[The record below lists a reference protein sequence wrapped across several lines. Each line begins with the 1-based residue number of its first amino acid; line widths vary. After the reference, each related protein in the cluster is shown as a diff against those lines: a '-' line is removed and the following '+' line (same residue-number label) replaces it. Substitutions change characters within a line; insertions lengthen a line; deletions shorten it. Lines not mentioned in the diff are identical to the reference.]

1 MKTNWQKD
9 IHDRLGSY
17 EKDAPE
23 GLWEGISRELP
34 KLNDGVMLTHKPQR
48 TAKFR
53 MWRVAGVAAAA
64 SVALVIGYNFLG
76 NSAKDNINIATNTPK
91 HPNMLASN
99 QKPLGNEPTGVCAEQ
114 ATHSADDLLSE
125 QPVLASA
132 SMEQPVLASASTE
145 QPTLANASTET
156 DVKVISSKEEN
167 SSKEEYSKK
176 EENGKENEQAEVKPE
191 KREDSRVLPKSQNDA
206 LLAYNDLTERR
217 GSADVSSRW
226 SVSTGA
232 MGGLGAS
239 STTTAYGDYLV
250 LASPGVM
257 DAKDSPM
264 LDMNTVNRDVEQKT
278 EYDHHL
284 PIRIGLSVAYALTD
298 RLSISSGLTYTRLSS
313 DIKDASRESKYIG
326 EQRLHY
332 VGIPVNVS
340 YKVASFRW
348 ISLYGTAG
356 VLAEKC
362 VSGTTDEGYVENNT
376 MKYTNTQ
383 DISSKPLQMSVNAG
397 VGIQFDFVDNVGIY
411 AEPGLSYYFDDGSAL
426 QTIYKEKPLN
436 FNLNVGVRFKLGK
449 WKQ

>member
-23 GLWEGISRELP
+23 GLWEGISRRMP
-34 KLNDGVMLTHKPQR
+34 KLNDGGMLTHKPQH

-64 SVALVIGYNFLG
+64 SVALVIGYSFLG
-76 NSAKDNINIATNTPK
+76 NDTKDNINLATNTNK

-99 QKPLGNEPTGVCAEQ
+99 KKPLGNEPTGVCAEQ
-114 ATHSADDLLSE
+114 ATHSADDLLAE
-125 QPVLASA
+125 RPKLAKA
-132 SMEQPVLASASTE
+132 FTE
-145 QPTLANASTET
+145 QPTLASASTET
-156 DVKVISSKEEN
+156 DVKEISSKEEEN
-167 SSKEEYSKK
+167 SKK
-176 EENGKENEQAEVKPE
+176 EDGQAEVKPA
-191 KREDSRVLPKSQNDA
+191 KREDNRMLRKNQDDA
-206 LLAYNDLTERR
+206 LLAYNDVTERS
-217 GSADVSSRW
+217 GSTDAPSRW

-239 STTTAYGDYLV
+239 GTTTAYGDYLV
-250 LASPGVM
+250 LSCPGGA
-257 DAKDSPM
+257 DTKDSPM
-264 LDMNTVNRDVEQKT
+264 LDMSSVNRDVETKT
-278 EYDHHL
+278 EYEHHL

-298 RLSISSGLTYTRLSS
+298 RLSISSGLTYTRLAS

-340 YKVASFRW
+340 YKVASSRW

-376 MKYTNTQ
+376 MKYTNTH

-397 VGIQFDFVDNVGIY
+397 VGIQFDFIDNVGIY

-426 QTIYKEKPLN
+426 QTIYKEKPMN
-436 FNLNVGVRFKLGK
+436 FNLNVGVRFKLSK
-449 WKQ
+449 F

>member
-23 GLWEGISRELP
+23 GLWEGISRRMP
-34 KLNDGVMLTHKPQR
+34 KLNDGGMLTDKPQR

-64 SVALVIGYNFLG
+64 SVALVIGYSFLG
-76 NSAKDNINIATNTPK
+76 NDVQDNINIPTNTPK

-99 QKPLGNEPTGVCAEQ
+99 QKPLGNEPTGVNADQ
-114 ATHSADDLLSE
+114 TTHSADNLLSE
-125 QPVLASA
+125 QPTLASA
-132 SMEQPVLASASTE
+132 LTE
-145 QPTLANASTET
+145 QPTLASASTET
-156 DVKVISSKEEN
+156 DVKEISSKEED
-167 SSKEEYSKK
+167 SKK

-191 KREDSRVLPKSQNDA
+191 KREDNRMLRKNQDDA
-206 LLAYNDLTERR
+206 LLAYNDVTERS
-217 GSADVSSRW
+217 GSTDAPSRW

-239 STTTAYGDYLV
+239 GTTTAYGDYLV
-250 LASPGVM
+250 LSCPGGA
-257 DAKDSPM
+257 DTKDSPM
-264 LDMNTVNRDVEQKT
+264 LDMSSVNRDVEQKT

-348 ISLYGTAG
+348 LGLYGTAG

-376 MKYTNTQ
+376 MKYTNTH

-397 VGIQFDFVDNVGIY
+397 VGIQFDFIDNVGIY

-449 WKQ
+449 WKP

>member
-23 GLWEGISRELP
+23 GLWEGISRRMP

-76 NSAKDNINIATNTPK
+76 NDSKDNINIATNTTN
-91 HPNMLASN
+91 HQNMLASN
-99 QKPLGNEPTGVCAEQ
+99 QKPLGYEPTGVCAEQ
-114 ATHSADDLLSE
+114 ATHSADNLLSE
-125 QPVLASA
+125 QPTLASA
-132 SMEQPVLASASTE
+132 LTE
-145 QPTLANASTET
+145 QPTLASASTET
-156 DVKVISSKEEN
+156 DVKEI

-217 GSADVSSRW
+217 GSADASSRW
-226 SVSTGA
+226 TVSTGA

-239 STTTAYGDYLV
+239 GTTTAYGDYLV
-250 LASPGVM
+250 LSCPGVM

-284 PIRIGLSVAYALTD
+284 PIRIGLNVAYALTD

-332 VGIPVNVS
+332 VGIPLNVS

-348 ISLYGTAG
+348 LGLYGTAG

-376 MKYTNTQ
+376 MKYTNTH

-397 VGIQFDFVDNVGIY
+397 VGIQFDFIDNVGIY

-449 WKQ
+449 

>member
-34 KLNDGVMLTHKPQR
+34 KLNDGDMLTHKPQR

-64 SVALVIGYNFLG
+64 SVALVIGYSFLG
-76 NSAKDNINIATNTPK
+76 NSAKDNINIATNTTK

-99 QKPLGNEPTGVCAEQ
+99 KKPLGNEPTGVCAEQ
-114 ATHSADDLLSE
+114 ATHSEDNLLAE
-125 QPVLASA
+125 QPTLAKA
-132 SMEQPVLASASTE
+132 SMEQSTLANASTE
-145 QPTLANASTET
+145 QPTLASAFTET
-156 DVKVISSKEEN
+156 DVKEISSKEEN
-167 SSKEEYSKK
+167 SKK

-191 KREDSRVLPKSQNDA
+191 KREDSRMLPKSQNDA

-217 GSADVSSRW
+217 GSADASSRW

-239 STTTAYGDYLV
+239 GTTTAYGDYLV

-298 RLSISSGLTYTRLSS
+298 RLSISSGLTYTRLAS

-348 ISLYGTAG
+348 LGLYGTAG

-397 VGIQFDFVDNVGIY
+397 VGIQFDFIDNVGIY

-449 WKQ
+449 

>member
-48 TAKFR
+48 NAAFR
-53 MWRVAGVAAAA
+53 MWRVAGVAVAA

-76 NSAKDNINIATNTPK
+76 NDTKDNINIPTNTTK
-91 HPNMLASN
+91 HPNILASN
-99 QKPLGNEPTGVCAEQ
+99 KKPIGNEPTGVCAEQ

-125 QPVLASA
+125 QPKLYKAY
-132 SMEQPVLASASTE
+132 TE
-145 QPTLANASTET
+145 QPTLASASTET
-156 DVKVISSKEEN
+156 DVKEISSKEEN
-167 SSKEEYSKK
+167 SKK
-176 EENGKENEQAEVKPE
+176 ENGQTEVKPE
-191 KREDSRVLPKSQNDA
+191 KREDNRMLRKNQDDA
-206 LLAYNDLTERR
+206 LMAYNDVTERS
-217 GSADVSSRW
+217 GSTDAPSRW

-239 STTTAYGDYLV
+239 GTTTAYGDYLV
-250 LASPGVM
+250 LSCPGVM
-257 DAKDSPM
+257 DTKDSPM
-264 LDMNTVNRDVEQKT
+264 LDMSSVNRDEETKT
-278 EYDHHL
+278 EYEHHL

-340 YKVASFRW
+340 YKVASSRW

-362 VSGTTDEGYVENNT
+362 VSGTTDVGYVENNT
-376 MKYTNTQ
+376 MKYTNTH
-383 DISSKPLQMSVNAG
+383 DISSKPLQMSINAG
-397 VGIQFDFVDNVGIY
+397 VGIQFDFIDNVGIY

-436 FNLNVGVRFKLGK
+436 FNLNVGVRFKLSK
-449 WKQ
+449 F

>member
-34 KLNDGVMLTHKPQR
+34 KLNDGGMLTRKPQHN
-48 TAKFR
+48 AVFR

-64 SVALVIGYNFLG
+64 SVALVIGYSFLG
-76 NSAKDNINIATNTPK
+76 NDTKDNINIATNTTK
-91 HPNMLASN
+91 HNNMLASS

-114 ATHSADDLLSE
+114 ATHSADKLLAE
-125 QPVLASA
+125 QPISA
-132 SMEQPVLASASTE
+132 KASTE

-156 DVKVISSKEEN
+156 DVKEISSKEGN
-167 SSKEEYSKK
+167 SKK
-176 EENGKENEQAEVKPE
+176 EEYGKENEQAEVKPE
-191 KREDSRVLPKSQNDA
+191 KREDSRMLRKNQDDA
-206 LLAYNDLTERR
+206 LLAYNDVTERR
-217 GSADVSSRW
+217 GAADASSRW
-226 SVSTGA
+226 TVSTGA

-239 STTTAYGDYLV
+239 GTTTAYGDYLV

-264 LDMNTVNRDVEQKT
+264 LDMSSVNRDVEQKT

-298 RLSISSGLTYTRLSS
+298 RLSIGTGLTYTRLSS
-313 DIKDASRESKYIG
+313 DIKDASRESNYSG

-340 YKVASFRW
+340 YKVVSSRW

-362 VSGTTDEGYVENNT
+362 VSGTTDEGYVVNNT
-376 MKYTNTQ
+376 MQQTNTH
-383 DISSKPLQMSVNAG
+383 DISTKPLQMSVNAG
-397 VGIQFDFVDNVGIY
+397 VGIQFNVIDNVGIY
-411 AEPGLSYYFDDGSAL
+411 AEPGLSYYFDDASAL

-436 FNLNVGVRFKLGK
+436 FNLNVGVRFKLSK
-449 WKQ
+449 Y

>member
-1 MKTNWQKD
+1 MNTNWQKD

-23 GLWEGISRELP
+23 GLWEGISRRMP
-34 KLNDGVMLTHKPQR
+34 KLNDGGMLTDKPQR

-64 SVALVIGYNFLG
+64 SVALVIGYSFLG
-76 NSAKDNINIATNTPK
+76 NDTKDNINIATNTTN
-91 HPNMLASN
+91 HHNMLASN
-99 QKPLGNEPTGVCAEQ
+99 KKPLGNEPTDICAEQ

-125 QPVLASA
+125 QSALAKA
-132 SMEQPVLASASTE
+132 LTE
-145 QPTLANASTET
+145 QPTLANASMET
-156 DVKVISSKEEN
+156 DVKEIGSKEEN
-167 SSKEEYSKK
+167 NSKK
-176 EENGKENEQAEVKPE
+176 EENSKKENGQTEVKPE
-191 KREDSRVLPKSQNDA
+191 KREDNRMLRKNQDDA
-206 LLAYNDLTERR
+206 LLAYNDVTERS
-217 GSADVSSRW
+217 GSTDAPSRW

-239 STTTAYGDYLV
+239 GTTTAYGDYLV
-250 LASPGVM
+250 LSCPGGA
-257 DAKDSPM
+257 DTKDSPM
-264 LDMNTVNRDVEQKT
+264 LDMSSVNRDVETKT
-278 EYDHHL
+278 EYEHHL

-340 YKVASFRW
+340 YKVASSRW

-376 MKYTNTQ
+376 MKYTNTH

-397 VGIQFDFVDNVGIY
+397 VGIQFDFIDNVGIY

-436 FNLNVGVRFKLGK
+436 FNLNVGVRFKLEK
-449 WKQ
+449 RKP

>member
-23 GLWEGISRELP
+23 GLWEGISRRMP
-34 KLNDGVMLTHKPQR
+34 KLNDGVMLTDKPQR

-76 NSAKDNINIATNTPK
+76 NDTKDNINLATNTTK

-99 QKPLGNEPTGVCAEQ
+99 KKPLGNKPTGVCVEQ
-114 ATHSADDLLSE
+114 ATHSADDLLAE
-125 QPVLASA
+125 QPKLYKAY
-132 SMEQPVLASASTE
+132 TE
-145 QPTLANASTET
+145 QPTLASASTET
-156 DVKVISSKEEN
+156 DVKEISSKEEN
-167 SSKEEYSKK
+167 SKK
-176 EENGKENEQAEVKPE
+176 ENGQAEVKPE
-191 KREDSRVLPKSQNDA
+191 KRKDNRMLRKNQDDA
-206 LLAYNDLTERR
+206 LLAYNDVTERS
-217 GSADVSSRW
+217 GSTDAPSRW

-239 STTTAYGDYLV
+239 GTTTAYGDYLV
-250 LASPGVM
+250 LSCPGGA
-257 DAKDSPM
+257 DTKDSPM
-264 LDMNTVNRDVEQKT
+264 LDMSSVNRDVETKT
-278 EYDHHL
+278 EYEHHL

-298 RLSISSGLTYTRLSS
+298 RLSISSGLTYTRLAS

-348 ISLYGTAG
+348 LGLYGTAG

-383 DISSKPLQMSVNAG
+383 DISNKPLQMSVNAG
-397 VGIQFDFVDNVGIY
+397 VGIQFDIIDNVGIY

-436 FNLNVGVRFKLGK
+436 FNLNVGVRFKLEK
-449 WKQ
+449 RKP

>member
-23 GLWEGISRELP
+23 GLWEGISRRMP
-34 KLNDGVMLTHKPQR
+34 KLNDGGMLTDKPQR

-53 MWRVAGVAAAA
+53 MWRVAGVAVAA

-76 NSAKDNINIATNTPK
+76 NDTKDNINLATNTTK

-99 QKPLGNEPTGVCAEQ
+99 KKPLGNKPTGVCAEQ
-114 ATHSADDLLSE
+114 ATHSADDLLAE
-125 QPVLASA
+125 QPKLAKASTEQPKLASA
-132 SMEQPVLASASTE
+132 YTE
-145 QPTLANASTET
+145 QPTLASASTET
-156 DVKVISSKEEN
+156 DVKEISSKEEN
-167 SSKEEYSKK
+167 SK
-176 EENGKENEQAEVKPE
+176 EENKQTETKPA
-191 KREDSRVLPKSQNDA
+191 KREDSRVLPHNPDNN
-206 LLAYNDLTERR
+206 LLAFNDMTERR
-217 GSADVSSRW
+217 GDEDAPSRW

-239 STTTAYGDYLV
+239 GTTTAYGDYLV
-250 LASPGVM
+250 LSCPGGA
-257 DAKDSPM
+257 DTKDSPM
-264 LDMNTVNRDVEQKT
+264 LDMSSVNRDVETKT
-278 EYDHHL
+278 EYEHHL

-298 RLSISSGLTYTRLSS
+298 RLSISSGLTYTRLAS

-348 ISLYGTAG
+348 LGLYGTAG

-397 VGIQFDFVDNVGIY
+397 VGIQFDFIDNVGIY

-449 WKQ
+449 WKP

>member
-53 MWRVAGVAAAA
+53 MWRVVGVAAAA
-64 SVALVIGYNFLG
+64 SVALVIGYSFLG
-76 NSAKDNINIATNTPK
+76 NSAKDNINIATNTTK

-99 QKPLGNEPTGVCAEQ
+99 KKPLGNEPTDICADQ

-125 QPVLASA
+125 QPTLAK
-132 SMEQPVLASASTE
+132 ASTE
-145 QPTLANASTET
+145 QPTLASASKEQPTLASASTET
-156 DVKVISSKEEN
+156 DVKEISSKEEN
-167 SSKEEYSKK
+167 RK
-176 EENGKENEQAEVKPE
+176 EENKQTETKPA
-191 KREDSRVLPKSQNDA
+191 KREDSYVLPHNPDNN
-206 LLAYNDLTERR
+206 LLAFNDMTERR
-217 GSADVSSRW
+217 GDEDAPSRW

-239 STTTAYGDYLV
+239 GTTTAYGEHLV
-250 LASPGVM
+250 LSSPGVA
-257 DAKDSPM
+257 DTKDSPM
-264 LDMNTVNRDVEQKT
+264 LDMNTINRDIETKT

-284 PIRIGLSVAYALTD
+284 PIRIGLSVAYALTE

-340 YKVASFRW
+340 YKVASSRW

-397 VGIQFDFVDNVGIY
+397 VGIQFDFIDNVGIY

-436 FNLNVGVRFKLGK
+436 FNLNVGVRFRLSKY
-449 WKQ
+449 

>member
-23 GLWEGISRELP
+23 GLWEGISRRMP
-34 KLNDGVMLTHKPQR
+34 KLNDGGMLTDKPQR

-64 SVALVIGYNFLG
+64 SVALVIGYSFLG
-76 NSAKDNINIATNTPK
+76 NDVQDNINIATNTTK
-91 HPNMLASN
+91 HPNMLASS
-99 QKPLGNEPTGVCAEQ
+99 QKPIGNEPTGVCADQ

-125 QPVLASA
+125 QPTLAKA
-132 SMEQPVLASASTE
+132 STEQPKLAKASTE

-156 DVKVISSKEEN
+156 NVKEISSKKEISKEEN
-167 SSKEEYSKK
+167 
-176 EENGKENEQAEVKPE
+176 GQTEVKPE
-191 KREDSRVLPKSQNDA
+191 KREDNRMLRKNQDDA
-206 LLAYNDLTERR
+206 LLAYNDVTERS
-217 GSADVSSRW
+217 GSTDAPSRW

-239 STTTAYGDYLV
+239 GTTTAYGDYLV
-250 LASPGVM
+250 LSCPGGA
-257 DAKDSPM
+257 DTKDSPM
-264 LDMNTVNRDVEQKT
+264 LDMSSVNRDVEQKT

-332 VGIPVNVS
+332 IGIPVNVS

-397 VGIQFDFVDNVGIY
+397 VGIQFDFIDNVGIY

-436 FNLNVGVRFKLGK
+436 FNLNVGVKFKLGK

>member
-34 KLNDGVMLTHKPQR
+34 KLNDGGMLTHKPQR
-48 TAKFR
+48 NAAFR

-64 SVALVIGYNFLG
+64 SVALVIGYSFLG
-76 NSAKDNINIATNTPK
+76 NDTKDNINIATNTTN
-91 HPNMLASN
+91 HHNMLASS
-99 QKPLGNEPTGVCAEQ
+99 QKPIGNEPTGICAEQ
-114 ATHSADDLLSE
+114 ATHSADNLLAE
-125 QPVLASA
+125 QPTSA
-132 SMEQPVLASASTE
+132 KASTE
-145 QPTLANASTET
+145 QPTLVNASTET
-156 DVKVISSKEEN
+156 DVKEISSKEEN
-167 SSKEEYSKK
+167 SKK
-176 EENGKENEQAEVKPE
+176 EENGKENEQTEVKPE

-206 LLAYNDLTERR
+206 LLAYNDVTERR
-217 GSADVSSRW
+217 GSADASSRW

-232 MGGLGAS
+232 MGGLGAT

-250 LASPGVM
+250 LSCPGVM

-264 LDMNTVNRDVEQKT
+264 LDMSSVNRDVEPKT
-278 EYDHHL
+278 EYEHHL

-298 RLSISSGLTYTRLSS
+298 RLSIGTGLTYTRLSS
-313 DIKDASRESKYIG
+313 DIKDASMESNYSG

-340 YKVASFRW
+340 YKVASSRW

-362 VSGTTDEGYVENNT
+362 VSGTTDEGYVVNNT
-376 MKYTNTQ
+376 MQQTNTH
-383 DISSKPLQMSVNAG
+383 DISTKPLQMSVNAG
-397 VGIQFDFVDNVGIY
+397 VGIQFNVHDNVGIY

-436 FNLNVGVRFKLGK
+436 FNLNVGVRFKLSK
-449 WKQ
+449 Y

>member
-76 NSAKDNINIATNTPK
+76 NDTKDNINLATNTTK

-99 QKPLGNEPTGVCAEQ
+99 KKPLGNEPTGICADQ

-125 QPVLASA
+125 QPKLAK
-132 SMEQPVLASASTE
+132 ASTE

-156 DVKVISSKEEN
+156 NVKEISSKKENSKEEN
-167 SSKEEYSKK
+167 
-176 EENGKENEQAEVKPE
+176 GQTEVKPE
-191 KREDSRVLPKSQNDA
+191 KREDNRMLRKNQDDA
-206 LLAYNDLTERR
+206 LLAYNDVTERS
-217 GSADVSSRW
+217 GSTDAPSRW

-239 STTTAYGDYLV
+239 GTTIAYGDHLV
-250 LASPGVM
+250 FSSPGVA
-257 DAKDSPM
+257 DTKDSPM
-264 LDMNTVNRDVEQKT
+264 LDMSSVNRDVETKT
-278 EYDHHL
+278 EYEHHL

-313 DIKDASRESKYIG
+313 DIKDTSRESKYIG

-340 YKVASFRW
+340 YKVASSRW

-376 MKYTNTQ
+376 MKYTNTH

-397 VGIQFDFVDNVGIY
+397 VGIQFDFIDNVGIY

-449 WKQ
+449 WKP

>member
-23 GLWEGISRELP
+23 GLWEGISRRMP
-34 KLNDGVMLTHKPQR
+34 KLNDGGMLTDKPQR

-76 NSAKDNINIATNTPK
+76 NDTKDNINIPTNTTK
-91 HPNMLASN
+91 HPNILASN
-99 QKPLGNEPTGVCAEQ
+99 KKPIGNEPTGVCAEQ
-114 ATHSADDLLSE
+114 ATHSADDLLSD
-125 QPVLASA
+125 QPKLAN
-132 SMEQPVLASASTE
+132 ASTE
-145 QPTLANASTET
+145 QPTLASASTET
-156 DVKVISSKEEN
+156 NVKEIGSKEEN
-167 SSKEEYSKK
+167 SKK
-176 EENGKENEQAEVKPE
+176 ENGQTEVKPE
-191 KREDSRVLPKSQNDA
+191 KREDNRMLRKNQDDA
-206 LLAYNDLTERR
+206 LLAYNDVTERS
-217 GSADVSSRW
+217 GSTDAPSRW

-239 STTTAYGDYLV
+239 GTTTAYGDYLV
-250 LASPGVM
+250 LSCPGGA
-257 DAKDSPM
+257 DTKDSPM
-264 LDMNTVNRDVEQKT
+264 LDMSSVNRDEETKT
-278 EYDHHL
+278 EYEHHL

-298 RLSISSGLTYTRLSS
+298 RLSISSGLTYTHLSS

-340 YKVASFRW
+340 YKVASSRW

-376 MKYTNTQ
+376 MKYTNTH

-397 VGIQFDFVDNVGIY
+397 VGIQFDFIDNVGIY

-436 FNLNVGVRFKLGK
+436 FNLNVGVRFKLSK
-449 WKQ
+449 F

>member
-34 KLNDGVMLTHKPQR
+34 KLNDGGMLTHKPQR

-64 SVALVIGYNFLG
+64 SVALVIGYNFFG
-76 NSAKDNINIATNTPK
+76 NDVQDNINIPTNTTK
-91 HPNMLASN
+91 HPNMLASS
-99 QKPLGNEPTGVCAEQ
+99 QKPLGNESTDVCAEQ
-114 ATHSADDLLSE
+114 ATHSADDLLAE
-125 QPVLASA
+125 QPKLAK
-132 SMEQPVLASASTE
+132 ASTE
-145 QPTLANASTET
+145 QPTLAFAFTEQPTLASASMET
-156 DVKVISSKEEN
+156 DVKEISSKEEN
-167 SSKEEYSKK
+167 SK
-176 EENGKENEQAEVKPE
+176 EENKQTETKTA
-191 KREDSRVLPKSQNDA
+191 KREDSYVLPKNPDNN
-206 LLAYNDLTERR
+206 LLAFNDMTERS
-217 GSADVSSRW
+217 GDEDAPSRW

-239 STTTAYGDYLV
+239 GTTTAYGDHLV
-250 LASPGVM
+250 FSSPGVA
-257 DAKDSPM
+257 DTKDSPM
-264 LDMNTVNRDVEQKT
+264 LDMNTINRDIETKT

-298 RLSISSGLTYTRLSS
+298 RLSISSGLTYTRLAS

-348 ISLYGTAG
+348 LGLYGTAG

-397 VGIQFDFVDNVGIY
+397 VGIQFDFIDNVGIY

-436 FNLNVGVRFKLGK
+436 FNLNVGVRFKLSK
-449 WKQ
+449 Y

>member
-23 GLWEGISRELP
+23 GLWEGISRRMP
-34 KLNDGVMLTHKPQR
+34 KLNDGGMLTDKPQR

-64 SVALVIGYNFLG
+64 SVALVIGYSFLG
-76 NSAKDNINIATNTPK
+76 NDVQDNINIATNTTK
-91 HPNMLASN
+91 HPNMLASS
-99 QKPLGNEPTGVCAEQ
+99 QKPIGNEPTGVCADQ

-125 QPVLASA
+125 QPTLAK
-132 SMEQPVLASASTE
+132 ASTE
-145 QPTLANASTET
+145 QPKLASASTET
-156 DVKVISSKEEN
+156 DVKEISSKEEN
-167 SSKEEYSKK
+167 SKEENSKEENKQT
-176 EENGKENEQAEVKPE
+176 EAKPA
-191 KREDSRVLPKSQNDA
+191 KREDSDVLPHNPDNN
-206 LLAYNDLTERR
+206 LLAFNDMAERR
-217 GSADVSSRW
+217 GNEDAPSRW

-239 STTTAYGDYLV
+239 GTTTAYGDYLV
-250 LASPGVM
+250 LSCPGSA
-257 DAKDSPM
+257 DTKDSPM

-298 RLSISSGLTYTRLSS
+298 RLSISSGLTYTRLAS

-348 ISLYGTAG
+348 LGLYGTAG

-376 MKYTNTQ
+376 MKYTNTH

-397 VGIQFDFVDNVGIY
+397 VGIQFDFIDNVGIY

-426 QTIYKEKPLN
+426 QTIYKEKPMN

-449 WKQ
+449 

>member
-23 GLWEGISRELP
+23 GLWEGISRGMP
-34 KLNDGVMLTHKPQR
+34 KLNDGGMLTHKPQR
-48 TAKFR
+48 KAVFR

-64 SVALVIGYNFLG
+64 SVALVIGYSFLG
-76 NSAKDNINIATNTPK
+76 NSAKDNINIPTNTTK
-91 HPNMLASN
+91 HPNMLASS
-99 QKPLGNEPTGVCAEQ
+99 QKPLGNEPTGVSAEQ

-125 QPVLASA
+125 QSALAKA
-132 SMEQPVLASASTE
+132 LTE
-145 QPTLANASTET
+145 QPTLASASTET
-156 DVKVISSKEEN
+156 DVKEISSKEEN
-167 SSKEEYSKK
+167 SK
-176 EENGKENEQAEVKPE
+176 EENKQTETKTA
-191 KREDSRVLPKSQNDA
+191 KREDSYVLPKKPDNN
-206 LLAYNDLTERR
+206 LLAFNDMTERR
-217 GSADVSSRW
+217 GDEDAPSRW

-232 MGGLGAS
+232 MGGLGATG
-239 STTTAYGDYLV
+239 TTTAYGDHLV
-250 LASPGVM
+250 LSSPGVA
-257 DAKDSPM
+257 DTKDSPM
-264 LDMNTVNRDVEQKT
+264 LDMNTINRDIETKT

-340 YKVASFRW
+340 YKVASSRW

-362 VSGTTDEGYVENNT
+362 VSGTTDEGYAENNT

-397 VGIQFDFVDNVGIY
+397 VGIQFDFIDNVGIY

-436 FNLNVGVRFKLGK
+436 FNLNVGVRFKLSK
-449 WKQ
+449 Y

>member
-34 KLNDGVMLTHKPQR
+34 KLNDGGMLTDKPQR

-53 MWRVAGVAAAA
+53 MWRVAGVAVAA

-76 NSAKDNINIATNTPK
+76 NDTKDNINIPTNTTK
-91 HPNMLASN
+91 HPNILASN
-99 QKPLGNEPTGVCAEQ
+99 KKPIGNEPTGVCAEQ

-125 QPVLASA
+125 QPKLYKAYT
-132 SMEQPVLASASTE
+132 EQPTLASASTE
-145 QPTLANASTET
+145 TN
-156 DVKVISSKEEN
+156 VKEIGSKEEN
-167 SSKEEYSKK
+167 SKK
-176 EENGKENEQAEVKPE
+176 ENGQTEVKPE
-191 KREDSRVLPKSQNDA
+191 KREDNRMLRKNQDDA
-206 LLAYNDLTERR
+206 LLAYNDVTERS
-217 GSADVSSRW
+217 GSTDAPSRW

-239 STTTAYGDYLV
+239 GTTTAYGDYLV
-250 LASPGVM
+250 LSCPGVM
-257 DAKDSPM
+257 DTKDSPM
-264 LDMNTVNRDVEQKT
+264 LDMSSVNRDVETKT
-278 EYDHHL
+278 EYEHHL

-340 YKVASFRW
+340 YKVASSRW

-397 VGIQFDFVDNVGIY
+397 VGIQFDIIDNVGIY

-436 FNLNVGVRFKLGK
+436 FNLNVGVRFKLEK
-449 WKQ
+449 RKP

>member
-23 GLWEGISRELP
+23 GLWEGISRRMP
-34 KLNDGVMLTHKPQR
+34 KLNDGGMLTDKPQR

-76 NSAKDNINIATNTPK
+76 NDVQDNINIPTNTTK
-91 HPNMLASN
+91 HPNMLASS
-99 QKPLGNEPTGVCAEQ
+99 QKPIGNEPTGVCADQ

-125 QPVLASA
+125 QPTLAK
-132 SMEQPVLASASTE
+132 ASTE

-156 DVKVISSKEEN
+156 NVKEISSKKENSKEEN
-167 SSKEEYSKK
+167 
-176 EENGKENEQAEVKPE
+176 GQTEVKPE
-191 KREDSRVLPKSQNDA
+191 KREDNRMLRKNQDDA
-206 LLAYNDLTERR
+206 LLAYNDVTERS
-217 GSADVSSRW
+217 GSTDAPSRW

-239 STTTAYGDYLV
+239 GTTTAYGDYLV
-250 LASPGVM
+250 LSCPGGA
-257 DAKDSPM
+257 DTKDSPM
-264 LDMNTVNRDVEQKT
+264 LDMSSVNRDVEQKT

-340 YKVASFRW
+340 YKVASSRW

-376 MKYTNTQ
+376 MKYTNTH

-397 VGIQFDFVDNVGIY
+397 VGIQFDFIDNVGIY

-436 FNLNVGVRFKLGK
+436 FNLNVGVRFKLSK
-449 WKQ
+449 F

>member
-23 GLWEGISRELP
+23 GLWEGISRRMP
-34 KLNDGVMLTHKPQR
+34 KLNDGGMLTHKPQR

-64 SVALVIGYNFLG
+64 SVALVIGYSFLG
-76 NSAKDNINIATNTPK
+76 NSAKDNINIPTNTTK
-91 HPNMLASN
+91 HPNMLASS
-99 QKPLGNEPTGVCAEQ
+99 QKPIGNEPTGVCAEQ

-125 QPVLASA
+125 QSALAKA
-132 SMEQPVLASASTE
+132 LTE
-145 QPTLANASTET
+145 QPTLANASMKT
-156 DVKVISSKEEN
+156 DVKEISSKEDN
-167 SSKEEYSKK
+167 SKEDNK
-176 EENGKENEQAEVKPE
+176 QTVTKPA
-191 KREDSRVLPKSQNDA
+191 KREDSYVLPHNPDNN
-206 LLAYNDLTERR
+206 LLAFNDMTERS
-217 GSADVSSRW
+217 GDEDAPSRW

-239 STTTAYGDYLV
+239 GTTTAYGDHLV
-250 LASPGVM
+250 LSSPGVA
-257 DAKDSPM
+257 DTKDSPM
-264 LDMNTVNRDVEQKT
+264 LDMNTINRDIETKT

-340 YKVASFRW
+340 YKVASSRW

-397 VGIQFDFVDNVGIY
+397 VGIQFDIIDNVGIY

-436 FNLNVGVRFKLGK
+436 FNLNVGVRFKLSK
-449 WKQ
+449 Y

>member
-34 KLNDGVMLTHKPQR
+34 KLNDGDMLTHKPQR
-48 TAKFR
+48 KAAFR

-64 SVALVIGYNFLG
+64 SVALVIGYSFLG

-91 HPNMLASN
+91 HPNILASN
-99 QKPLGNEPTGVCAEQ
+99 KKPIGNEPTGVCAEQ
-114 ATHSADDLLSE
+114 ATHSVDDLLAE
-125 QPVLASA
+125 QPKLAK
-132 SMEQPVLASASTE
+132 ASTE
-145 QPTLANASTET
+145 QPTLASASTET
-156 DVKVISSKEEN
+156 DVKEISSKEEN
-167 SSKEEYSKK
+167 SSKEEDSKK

-191 KREDSRVLPKSQNDA
+191 KREDSRMLPKSQNDA

-217 GSADVSSRW
+217 GSADASSRW
-226 SVSTGA
+226 TVSTGA

-239 STTTAYGDYLV
+239 GTTTAYGDYLV

-278 EYDHHL
+278 EYEHHL

-298 RLSISSGLTYTRLSS
+298 RLSISSGLTYTRLAS

-340 YKVASFRW
+340 YKVASSRW

-449 WKQ
+449 

>member
-34 KLNDGVMLTHKPQR
+34 KLNDGVMLMYKPQR

-64 SVALVIGYNFLG
+64 SVALVIGYSFFG
-76 NSAKDNINIATNTPK
+76 NSAKDNINIATNTTK

-99 QKPLGNEPTGVCAEQ
+99 KKPLGNEPTGVCAEQ

-125 QPVLASA
+125 QPKLAN
-132 SMEQPVLASASTE
+132 ASTE
-145 QPTLANASTET
+145 QPTLASASMEP
-156 DVKVISSKEEN
+156 DVKEISSKEEN
-167 SSKEEYSKK
+167 SK
-176 EENGKENEQAEVKPE
+176 EENKQTETKPA
-191 KREDSRVLPKSQNDA
+191 KREDSYVLPHNPDNN
-206 LLAYNDLTERR
+206 LLAFNDMTERR
-217 GSADVSSRW
+217 GDEDAPSRW

-239 STTTAYGDYLV
+239 GTTTAYGDHLV
-250 LASPGVM
+250 LSSPGVA
-257 DAKDSPM
+257 DTKDSPM
-264 LDMNTVNRDVEQKT
+264 LDMNTINRDIETKT

-284 PIRIGLSVAYALTD
+284 PIRIGLSVAYALTG

-340 YKVASFRW
+340 YKVASSRW

-397 VGIQFDFVDNVGIY
+397 VGIQFDFIDNVGIY

-436 FNLNVGVRFKLGK
+436 FNLNVGVRFKLSK
-449 WKQ
+449 Y

>member
-23 GLWEGISRELP
+23 GLWEGISRRMP
-34 KLNDGVMLTHKPQR
+34 KLNDGGMLTDKPQR

-64 SVALVIGYNFLG
+64 SVALVIGYSFLG
-76 NSAKDNINIATNTPK
+76 NDVQDNINIATNTTK
-91 HPNMLASN
+91 HPNMLASS
-99 QKPLGNEPTGVCAEQ
+99 QKPIGNEPTGVCADQ

-125 QPVLASA
+125 QPKLAK
-132 SMEQPVLASASTE
+132 
-145 QPTLANASTET
+145 ASTET
-156 DVKVISSKEEN
+156 NVKEISSKKENSKEEN
-167 SSKEEYSKK
+167 K
-176 EENGKENEQAEVKPE
+176 QAEVKPE
-191 KREDSRVLPKSQNDA
+191 KREDNRMLRKNQDDA
-206 LLAYNDLTERR
+206 LLSYNDVTERS
-217 GSADVSSRW
+217 GSTDAPSRW

-239 STTTAYGDYLV
+239 GTATAYGDYLV
-250 LASPGVM
+250 LSCPGGA
-257 DAKDSPM
+257 DTKDSPM
-264 LDMNTVNRDVEQKT
+264 LDMSSVNRDVETKT
-278 EYDHHL
+278 EYEHHL

-332 VGIPVNVS
+332 IGIPVNVS

-397 VGIQFDFVDNVGIY
+397 VGIQFDFIDNVGIY

-449 WKQ
+449 

>member
-23 GLWEGISRELP
+23 GLWEGISRRMP
-34 KLNDGVMLTHKPQR
+34 KLNDGGMLTDKPQR

-64 SVALVIGYNFLG
+64 SVALVIGYSFLG
-76 NSAKDNINIATNTPK
+76 NDVQDNINIATNTTK
-91 HPNMLASN
+91 HPNILASN
-99 QKPLGNEPTGVCAEQ
+99 KKPLGNEPTGICADQ

-125 QPVLASA
+125 QPALAK
-132 SMEQPVLASASTE
+132 ASTE
-145 QPTLANASTET
+145 QPTLASASTET
-156 DVKVISSKEEN
+156 DVKEISSKEEN
-167 SSKEEYSKK
+167 SK
-176 EENGKENEQAEVKPE
+176 EENGQAEVKPE
-191 KREDSRVLPKSQNDA
+191 KRKDNRMLRKNQDDA
-206 LLAYNDLTERR
+206 LLAFNDMTERR
-217 GSADVSSRW
+217 GDEDAPSRW

-239 STTTAYGDYLV
+239 GTTTAYGDYLV
-250 LASPGVM
+250 LSCPGAA
-257 DAKDSPM
+257 DTKDSPM
-264 LDMNTVNRDVEQKT
+264 LDMSSVNRDVETKT
-278 EYDHHL
+278 EYEHHL

-332 VGIPVNVS
+332 IGIPVNVS

-348 ISLYGTAG
+348 LGLYGTAG

-376 MKYTNTQ
+376 MKYTNTH

-397 VGIQFDFVDNVGIY
+397 VGIQFDFIDNVGIY

-449 WKQ
+449 

>member
-23 GLWEGISRELP
+23 GLWEGISRRMP

-48 TAKFR
+48 KAAFR
-53 MWRVAGVAAAA
+53 KWRVAGVAAAA

-76 NSAKDNINIATNTPK
+76 NDTKDNINIATNTTK
-91 HPNMLASN
+91 HPNILASN
-99 QKPLGNEPTGVCAEQ
+99 KKPIGNEPTDVCAEQ

-125 QPVLASA
+125 QPKLDKAST
-132 SMEQPVLASASTE
+132 EQPILASASTE

-156 DVKVISSKEEN
+156 DVKEISSKEIG
-167 SSKEEYSKK
+167 SKEENKQTETKS
-176 EENGKENEQAEVKPE
+176 A
-191 KREDSRVLPKSQNDA
+191 KREDSYVLPHNPDNN
-206 LLAYNDLTERR
+206 LLAFNDMKERR
-217 GSADVSSRW
+217 GDEDVSSRW

-239 STTTAYGDYLV
+239 GTTTAYGDYLV
-250 LASPGVM
+250 LSCPGGA
-257 DAKDSPM
+257 DTKDSPM

-298 RLSISSGLTYTRLSS
+298 RLSISSGLTYTRLAS

-376 MKYTNTQ
+376 MKYTNTHN
-383 DISSKPLQMSVNAG
+383 ISSKPLQMSVNAG
-397 VGIQFDFVDNVGIY
+397 VGIQFDFIDNVGIY

-436 FNLNVGVRFKLGK
+436 FNLNVGVRFKLSK
-449 WKQ
+449 Y

>member
-23 GLWEGISRELP
+23 GLWEGISRRMP
-34 KLNDGVMLTHKPQR
+34 KLNDGGMLTDKPQR

-53 MWRVAGVAAAA
+53 MWRVAGVAVAA

-76 NSAKDNINIATNTPK
+76 NDVQDNINIPTNTTN
-91 HPNMLASN
+91 HHNMLASN
-99 QKPLGNEPTGVCAEQ
+99 KKPLGNEPTDICAEQ

-125 QPVLASA
+125 QPKLYKAY
-132 SMEQPVLASASTE
+132 TE
-145 QPTLANASTET
+145 QPTLASASTET
-156 DVKVISSKEEN
+156 DVKEISSKEEN
-167 SSKEEYSKK
+167 SKK
-176 EENGKENEQAEVKPE
+176 ENKQTETKPA
-191 KREDSRVLPKSQNDA
+191 KREDNRMLRKNQDDA
-206 LLAYNDLTERR
+206 LLAYNDVTERS
-217 GSADVSSRW
+217 GSTDAPSRW

-239 STTTAYGDYLV
+239 GTTTAYGDYLV
-250 LASPGVM
+250 LSCPGVM
-257 DAKDSPM
+257 DTKDSPM
-264 LDMNTVNRDVEQKT
+264 LDMSSVNRDEETKT
-278 EYDHHL
+278 EYEHHL

-340 YKVASFRW
+340 YKVASSRW

-376 MKYTNTQ
+376 MKYTNTH
-383 DISSKPLQMSVNAG
+383 DISSKPLQMSINAG
-397 VGIQFDFVDNVGIY
+397 VGIQFDFIDNVGIY

-436 FNLNVGVRFKLGK
+436 FNLNVGVRFKLSK
-449 WKQ
+449 F

>member
-23 GLWEGISRELP
+23 GLWEGISRRMP
-34 KLNDGVMLTHKPQR
+34 KLNDGGMLTDKPQR

-53 MWRVAGVAAAA
+53 MWRVAGVAVAA

-76 NSAKDNINIATNTPK
+76 NDTKDNINIPTNTTK
-91 HPNMLASN
+91 HPNILASN
-99 QKPLGNEPTGVCAEQ
+99 KKPIGNEPTGVCAEQ

-125 QPVLASA
+125 QPKLYKAY
-132 SMEQPVLASASTE
+132 TE
-145 QPTLANASTET
+145 QPTLASASTET
-156 DVKVISSKEEN
+156 DVKEISSKEEN
-167 SSKEEYSKK
+167 SKEENNSKK
-176 EENGKENEQAEVKPE
+176 EENSKKENGQTEVKPE
-191 KREDSRVLPKSQNDA
+191 KREDNRMLRKNQDDA
-206 LLAYNDLTERR
+206 LLAYNDVTERR
-217 GSADVSSRW
+217 GSADASSRW

-239 STTTAYGDYLV
+239 GTTTAYGDYLV
-250 LASPGVM
+250 LSCPGVM
-257 DAKDSPM
+257 DTKDSPM
-264 LDMNTVNRDVEQKT
+264 LDMSSVNRDEETKT
-278 EYDHHL
+278 EYEHHL

-340 YKVASFRW
+340 YKVASSRW

-376 MKYTNTQ
+376 MKYTNTH
-383 DISSKPLQMSVNAG
+383 DISSKPLQMSINAG
-397 VGIQFDFVDNVGIY
+397 VGIQFDFIDNVGIY

-436 FNLNVGVRFKLGK
+436 FNLNVGVRFKLEK
-449 WKQ
+449 RKP

>member
-48 TAKFR
+48 NAAFR

-76 NSAKDNINIATNTPK
+76 NDVQDNINIPTNTTN
-91 HPNMLASN
+91 HHNMLASS
-99 QKPLGNEPTGVCAEQ
+99 QKPIGNEPTGVCAEQ
-114 ATHSADDLLSE
+114 ATHSADDLLSD
-125 QPVLASA
+125 QLKLAN
-132 SMEQPVLASASTE
+132 ASTE
-145 QPTLANASTET
+145 QPTLASASTET
-156 DVKVISSKEEN
+156 DVNEIGSKEEN
-167 SSKEEYSKK
+167 SKK
-176 EENGKENEQAEVKPE
+176 ENGQTEVKQE
-191 KREDSRVLPKSQNDA
+191 KREGNRMLRKNQDDA
-206 LLAYNDLTERR
+206 LLAYNDVTERS
-217 GSADVSSRW
+217 GSTDAPSRW

-239 STTTAYGDYLV
+239 GTTTAYGDYLV
-250 LASPGVM
+250 LSCPGGA
-257 DAKDSPM
+257 DTKDSPM
-264 LDMNTVNRDVEQKT
+264 LDMSSVNRDEETKT
-278 EYDHHL
+278 EYEHHL

-340 YKVASFRW
+340 YKVASSRW

-376 MKYTNTQ
+376 MKYTNTH

-397 VGIQFDFVDNVGIY
+397 VGIQFDFIDNVGIY

-436 FNLNVGVRFKLGK
+436 FNLNVGVRFKLEK
-449 WKQ
+449 RKP

>member
-23 GLWEGISRELP
+23 GLWEGISRRMP
-34 KLNDGVMLTHKPQR
+34 KLNDGGMLTDKPQR

-64 SVALVIGYNFLG
+64 SVALVIGYSFLS
-76 NSAKDNINIATNTPK
+76 NDVQDNINIPTNTTK
-91 HPNMLASN
+91 HPNILASN
-99 QKPLGNEPTGVCAEQ
+99 KKPLGNEPTGICADQ

-125 QPVLASA
+125 QPTLAK
-132 SMEQPVLASASTE
+132 ASTE

-156 DVKVISSKEEN
+156 NVKEISSKKENSKEEN
-167 SSKEEYSKK
+167 
-176 EENGKENEQAEVKPE
+176 GQTEVKPE
-191 KREDSRVLPKSQNDA
+191 KREDNRMLRKNQDDA
-206 LLAYNDLTERR
+206 LLAYNDVTERS
-217 GSADVSSRW
+217 GSTDAPSRW

-239 STTTAYGDYLV
+239 GTTTAYGDYLV
-250 LASPGVM
+250 LSCPGGA
-257 DAKDSPM
+257 DTKDSPM
-264 LDMNTVNRDVEQKT
+264 LDMSSVNRDVEQKT
-278 EYDHHL
+278 EYEHHL

-340 YKVASFRW
+340 YKVVASFRW
-348 ISLYGTAG
+348 LGLYGTAG

-376 MKYTNTQ
+376 MKYTNTHN
-383 DISSKPLQMSVNAG
+383 ISSKPLQMSVNAG
-397 VGIQFDFVDNVGIY
+397 VGIQFDFIDNVGIY

-436 FNLNVGVRFKLGK
+436 FNLNVGVKFKLGK
-449 WKQ
+449 

>member
-34 KLNDGVMLTHKPQR
+34 KLNDGDMLTHKPQR
-48 TAKFR
+48 KAAFR

-76 NSAKDNINIATNTPK
+76 NSAKDNINIPTNTTK
-91 HPNMLASN
+91 HPNMLASS
-99 QKPLGNEPTGVCAEQ
+99 QKPIGNEPTGVCAEQ
-114 ATHSADDLLSE
+114 ATHSADDLLAE
-125 QPVLASA
+125 QPKLAK
-132 SMEQPVLASASTE
+132 ASTE
-145 QPTLANASTET
+145 QPTLASASMET
-156 DVKVISSKEEN
+156 DVKEISSKEEN
-167 SSKEEYSKK
+167 SK
-176 EENGKENEQAEVKPE
+176 EENKQTETKPV
-191 KREDSRVLPKSQNDA
+191 KREDSYVLPHNQDNN
-206 LLAYNDLTERR
+206 LLAFNDMTERR
-217 GSADVSSRW
+217 GDEDAPSRW
-226 SVSTGA
+226 TVSTGA

-239 STTTAYGDYLV
+239 GTTTAYGDYLV

-298 RLSISSGLTYTRLSS
+298 RLSISSGLTYTRLAS

-340 YKVASFRW
+340 YKVASSRW

-411 AEPGLSYYFDDGSAL
+411 AEPGLSYYFDDGSEL
-426 QTIYKEKPLN
+426 QIIYKEKPLN
-436 FNLNVGVRFKLGK
+436 FNLNVGVRFKLSK
-449 WKQ
+449 Y

>member
-34 KLNDGVMLTHKPQR
+34 KLNDGGMLTDKPQR

-64 SVALVIGYNFLG
+64 SVALVIGYSFLG
-76 NSAKDNINIATNTPK
+76 NSAKDNINIPTNTTK
-91 HPNMLASN
+91 HPSMLASN
-99 QKPLGNEPTGVCAEQ
+99 KKPLGNEPTDICADQVTHSEDNLLAEQ
-114 ATHSADDLLSE
+114 PT
-125 QPVLASA
+125 LAK
-132 SMEQPVLASASTE
+132 ASTE
-145 QPTLANASTET
+145 QPTLASASMKT
-156 DVKVISSKEEN
+156 DVKEISSKEEN
-167 SSKEEYSKK
+167 IKK
-176 EENGKENEQAEVKPE
+176 ENKQTEAKTA
-191 KREDSRVLPKSQNDA
+191 KREDSYVLPQNLDNN
-206 LLAYNDLTERR
+206 LLAFNDMTERR
-217 GSADVSSRW
+217 GDEDAPSRW

-239 STTTAYGDYLV
+239 GTTTAYGDHLV
-250 LASPGVM
+250 LSSPGVA
-257 DAKDSPM
+257 DTKDSPM
-264 LDMNTVNRDVEQKT
+264 LDMNTINRDIETKT

-340 YKVASFRW
+340 YKVASSRW

-362 VSGTTDEGYVENNT
+362 VSGTTDEGYAENNT

-397 VGIQFDFVDNVGIY
+397 VGIQFDFIDNVGIY

-436 FNLNVGVRFKLGK
+436 FNLNVGVRFKLSK
-449 WKQ
+449 Y

>member
-76 NSAKDNINIATNTPK
+76 NDVQDNINIPTNTTN
-91 HPNMLASN
+91 HYNMLASN
-99 QKPLGNEPTGVCAEQ
+99 KKPLGNEPTDICADQ
-114 ATHSADDLLSE
+114 VTHSADDLLSD
-125 QPVLASA
+125 QPKLAN
-132 SMEQPVLASASTE
+132 ASTE
-145 QPTLANASTET
+145 QPTLASASTET
-156 DVKVISSKEEN
+156 NVKEIGSKEEN
-167 SSKEEYSKK
+167 SKK
-176 EENGKENEQAEVKPE
+176 ENGQTEVKPE
-191 KREDSRVLPKSQNDA
+191 KREDNRMLRKNQDDA
-206 LLAYNDLTERR
+206 LLAYNDVTERS
-217 GSADVSSRW
+217 GSTDAPSRW

-239 STTTAYGDYLV
+239 GTTTAYGDYLV
-250 LASPGVM
+250 LSCPGGA
-257 DAKDSPM
+257 DTKDSPM
-264 LDMNTVNRDVEQKT
+264 LDMSSVNRDVETKT
-278 EYDHHL
+278 EYEHHL

-340 YKVASFRW
+340 YKVASSRW

-376 MKYTNTQ
+376 MKYTNTH

-397 VGIQFDFVDNVGIY
+397 VGIQFDFIDNVGIY

-436 FNLNVGVRFKLGK
+436 FNLNVGVRFKLEK
-449 WKQ
+449 RKP

>member
-23 GLWEGISRELP
+23 GLWEGISRRMP
-34 KLNDGVMLTHKPQR
+34 KLNDGGMLTDKPQR

-53 MWRVAGVAAAA
+53 MWRVAGVAVAA

-76 NSAKDNINIATNTPK
+76 NDTKDNINIPTNTTK
-91 HPNMLASN
+91 HPNILASN
-99 QKPLGNEPTGVCAEQ
+99 KKPIGNEPTGVCAEQ

-125 QPVLASA
+125 QPKLYKAY
-132 SMEQPVLASASTE
+132 TE
-145 QPTLANASTET
+145 QPTLASASTET
-156 DVKVISSKEEN
+156 DVKEISSKEEN
-167 SSKEEYSKK
+167 SKK
-176 EENGKENEQAEVKPE
+176 ENGQTEVKPE
-191 KREDSRVLPKSQNDA
+191 KREDNRMLRKNQDDA
-206 LLAYNDLTERR
+206 LLAYNDVTERS
-217 GSADVSSRW
+217 GSTDAPSRW

-239 STTTAYGDYLV
+239 GTTTAYGDYLV
-250 LASPGVM
+250 LSCPGVM
-257 DAKDSPM
+257 DTKDSPM
-264 LDMNTVNRDVEQKT
+264 LDMSSVNRDEETKT
-278 EYDHHL
+278 EYEHHL

-340 YKVASFRW
+340 YNVASSRW

-397 VGIQFDFVDNVGIY
+397 VGIQFDIIDNVGIY

-436 FNLNVGVRFKLGK
+436 FNLNVGVRFKLEK
-449 WKQ
+449 RKP

>member
-64 SVALVIGYNFLG
+64 SVALVIGYSFLG
-76 NSAKDNINIATNTPK
+76 NSAKDNINIPTNTPK
-91 HPNMLASN
+91 HPNILASS
-99 QKPLGNEPTGVCAEQ
+99 QKPIGNEPTGVNADQ
-114 ATHSADDLLSE
+114 TTHSADNLLS
-125 QPVLASA
+125 
-132 SMEQPVLASASTE
+132 EQPVLASASTE
-145 QPTLANASTET
+145 QPTLASASTET
-156 DVKVISSKEEN
+156 DVKEISSKEEN
-167 SSKEEYSKK
+167 SSKEEDSKK

-239 STTTAYGDYLV
+239 GTTTAYGDYLV
-250 LASPGVM
+250 LASPGAM

-298 RLSISSGLTYTRLSS
+298 RLSISSGLTYTRLAS

-348 ISLYGTAG
+348 LGLYGTAG

-376 MKYTNTQ
+376 MKYTNTH

-397 VGIQFDFVDNVGIY
+397 VGIQFDFIDNVGIY

-436 FNLNVGVRFKLGK
+436 FNLNVGVRFKLSK
-449 WKQ
+449 Y

>member
-48 TAKFR
+48 KAAFR
-53 MWRVAGVAAAA
+53 KWRVAGVAAAA

-76 NSAKDNINIATNTPK
+76 NSAKDNINIPTNTTK

-99 QKPLGNEPTGVCAEQ
+99 KKPIGNEPTGVCAEQ
-114 ATHSADDLLSE
+114 ATHSEDNLLAE
-125 QPVLASA
+125 QPT
-132 SMEQPVLASASTE
+132 LASASTE
-145 QPTLANASTET
+145 QPALTSASTET
-156 DVKVISSKEEN
+156 DVKEISSKEEN
-167 SSKEEYSKK
+167 SK
-176 EENGKENEQAEVKPE
+176 EENKQTEAKPA
-191 KREDSRVLPKSQNDA
+191 KREDSYVLPHNPDNN
-206 LLAYNDLTERR
+206 LLAFNDMTERR
-217 GSADVSSRW
+217 GDEDVSSRW

-232 MGGLGAS
+232 MGGLGATG
-239 STTTAYGDYLV
+239 TTTAYGDHLV
-250 LASPGVM
+250 LSSPGVA
-257 DAKDSPM
+257 DTKDSPM
-264 LDMNTVNRDVEQKT
+264 LDMNTINRDIETKT
-278 EYDHHL
+278 EYEHHL

-298 RLSISSGLTYTRLSS
+298 RLSISSGLTYTRLAS

-332 VGIPVNVS
+332 VGIPLNVS
-340 YKVASFRW
+340 YKVVSSRW

-376 MKYTNTQ
+376 MKYTNTH

-397 VGIQFDFVDNVGIY
+397 VGIQFDFIDNVGIY

-436 FNLNVGVRFKLGK
+436 FNLNVGVRFKLSK
-449 WKQ
+449 Y

>member
-23 GLWEGISRELP
+23 GLWEGISRRMP
-34 KLNDGVMLTHKPQR
+34 KLNDGGMLTDKPQR

-53 MWRVAGVAAAA
+53 MWRVAGVAVAA

-76 NSAKDNINIATNTPK
+76 NDVQDNINIPTNTTK
-91 HPNMLASN
+91 HPNILASN
-99 QKPLGNEPTGVCAEQ
+99 KKPIGNEPTGVCAEQ
-114 ATHSADDLLSE
+114 ATHSADDLLSD
-125 QPVLASA
+125 QPKLAN
-132 SMEQPVLASASTE
+132 ASTE

-156 DVKVISSKEEN
+156 NVKEIGSKEEN
-167 SSKEEYSKK
+167 SKK
-176 EENGKENEQAEVKPE
+176 ENGQTEVKPE
-191 KREDSRVLPKSQNDA
+191 KHEDNRMLRKNQDDA
-206 LLAYNDLTERR
+206 LLAYNDVTERS
-217 GSADVSSRW
+217 GSTDAPSRW

-239 STTTAYGDYLV
+239 GTTTAYGDYLV
-250 LASPGVM
+250 LSCPGVM
-257 DAKDSPM
+257 DTKDSPM
-264 LDMNTVNRDVEQKT
+264 LDMSSVNRDEETKT
-278 EYDHHL
+278 EYEHHL

-340 YKVASFRW
+340 YKVASSRW

-376 MKYTNTQ
+376 MKYTNTH
-383 DISSKPLQMSVNAG
+383 DISSKPLQMSINAG
-397 VGIQFDFVDNVGIY
+397 VGIQFDFIDNVGIY

-436 FNLNVGVRFKLGK
+436 FNLNVGVRFKLEK
-449 WKQ
+449 RKP

>member
-34 KLNDGVMLTHKPQR
+34 KLNDGGMLTDKPQR

-76 NSAKDNINIATNTPK
+76 NDVQDNINIPTNTTN
-91 HPNMLASN
+91 HHNMLASN
-99 QKPLGNEPTGVCAEQ
+99 KKPLGNEPTDICADQ
-114 ATHSADDLLSE
+114 VTHSADDLLSD
-125 QPVLASA
+125 QPKLAN
-132 SMEQPVLASASTE
+132 ASTE
-145 QPTLANASTET
+145 QPTLASASTET
-156 DVKVISSKEEN
+156 NVKEIGSKEEN
-167 SSKEEYSKK
+167 SKK
-176 EENGKENEQAEVKPE
+176 ENGQTEVKPE
-191 KREDSRVLPKSQNDA
+191 KREDNRMLRKNQDDA
-206 LLAYNDLTERR
+206 LLAYNDVTERS
-217 GSADVSSRW
+217 GSTDAPSRW

-239 STTTAYGDYLV
+239 GTTTAYGDYLV
-250 LASPGVM
+250 LSCPGVM
-257 DAKDSPM
+257 DTKDSPM
-264 LDMNTVNRDVEQKT
+264 LDMSSVNRDEETKT
-278 EYDHHL
+278 EYEHHL

-340 YKVASFRW
+340 YKVASSRW

-397 VGIQFDFVDNVGIY
+397 VGIQFDFIDNVGIY

-436 FNLNVGVRFKLGK
+436 FNLNVGVRFKLEK
-449 WKQ
+449 RKP

>member
-23 GLWEGISRELP
+23 GLWEGISRRMP
-34 KLNDGVMLTHKPQR
+34 KLNDGGMLTDKPQR

-53 MWRVAGVAAAA
+53 MWRVAGVAVAA

-76 NSAKDNINIATNTPK
+76 NDTKDNINIPTNTTK
-91 HPNMLASN
+91 HPNILASN
-99 QKPLGNEPTGVCAEQ
+99 KKPIGNEPTGVCAEQ

-125 QPVLASA
+125 QPKLYKAY
-132 SMEQPVLASASTE
+132 TE
-145 QPTLANASTET
+145 QPTLASASTET
-156 DVKVISSKEEN
+156 DVKEISSKEEN
-167 SSKEEYSKK
+167 SKK
-176 EENGKENEQAEVKPE
+176 ENGQTEVKPE
-191 KREDSRVLPKSQNDA
+191 KREDNRMLRKNQDDA
-206 LLAYNDLTERR
+206 LLAYNDVTERS
-217 GSADVSSRW
+217 GSTDAPSRW

-239 STTTAYGDYLV
+239 GTTTAYGDYLV
-250 LASPGVM
+250 LSCPGVM
-257 DAKDSPM
+257 DTKDSPM
-264 LDMNTVNRDVEQKT
+264 LDMSSVNRDEETKT
-278 EYDHHL
+278 EYEHHL

-340 YKVASFRW
+340 YKVASSRW

-376 MKYTNTQ
+376 MRYTNTH
-383 DISSKPLQMSVNAG
+383 DISSKPLQMSINAG
-397 VGIQFDFVDNVGIY
+397 VGIQFDFIDNVGIY

-436 FNLNVGVRFKLGK
+436 FNLNVGVRFKLEK
-449 WKQ
+449 RKP

>member
-64 SVALVIGYNFLG
+64 SVALVIGYSFFG
-76 NSAKDNINIATNTPK
+76 NSAKDNINIATNTTK

-99 QKPLGNEPTGVCAEQ
+99 QKPLGNEPMGVNADQ
-114 ATHSADDLLSE
+114 TTHSADNLLAE
-125 QPVLASA
+125 QPTLAKA
-132 SMEQPVLASASTE
+132 SMEQSTLANASTE
-145 QPTLANASTET
+145 QPTLASASTET
-156 DVKVISSKEEN
+156 DVKEISSKEEN
-167 SSKEEYSKK
+167 S
-176 EENGKENEQAEVKPE
+176 NKENKQTETKPA
-191 KREDSRVLPKSQNDA
+191 KREDSYVLPHNPDNN
-206 LLAYNDLTERR
+206 LLAFNDMTERR
-217 GSADVSSRW
+217 GDEDASSRW

-239 STTTAYGDYLV
+239 GTTTAYGDYLV

-298 RLSISSGLTYTRLSS
+298 RLSISSGLTYTRLAS

-348 ISLYGTAG
+348 LGLYGTAG

-362 VSGTTDEGYVENNT
+362 VSGTTDEGYVVNNT
-376 MKYTNTQ
+376 VQQTNTH
-383 DISSKPLQMSVNAG
+383 DISTKPLQMSVNAG
-397 VGIQFDFVDNVGIY
+397 VGIQFDFIDNVGIY

-449 WKQ
+449 

>member
-64 SVALVIGYNFLG
+64 SVALVIGYNFFG
-76 NSAKDNINIATNTPK
+76 NSAKNNINIATNTTK

-99 QKPLGNEPTGVCAEQ
+99 KKPLGNEPTGVCADQ

-125 QPVLASA
+125 QPVLAKA
-132 SMEQPVLASASTE
+132 SMEQSTLANASTE
-145 QPTLANASTET
+145 QPTLASASTET
-156 DVKVISSKEEN
+156 DVKEISSKEEN
-167 SSKEEYSKK
+167 SKEEDSKK

-239 STTTAYGDYLV
+239 GTTTAYGDYLV
-250 LASPGVM
+250 LSCPGGA
-257 DAKDSPM
+257 DTKDSPM

-298 RLSISSGLTYTRLSS
+298 RLSISSGLTYTRLAS

-348 ISLYGTAG
+348 ISMYGTAG

-376 MKYTNTQ
+376 MKYTNTH

-397 VGIQFDFVDNVGIY
+397 VGIQFDFIENVGIY
-411 AEPGLSYYFDDGSAL
+411 AEPGLSYYFDDGSVL

-436 FNLNVGVRFKLGK
+436 FNLNVGVRFKLSK
-449 WKQ
+449 Y